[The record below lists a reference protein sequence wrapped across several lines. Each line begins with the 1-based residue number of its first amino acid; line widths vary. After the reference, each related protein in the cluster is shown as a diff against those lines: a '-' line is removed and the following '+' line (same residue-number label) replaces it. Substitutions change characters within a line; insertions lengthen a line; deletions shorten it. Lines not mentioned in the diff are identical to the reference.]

1 MTNTITKQIFILLA
15 NIFFIILISS
25 NFSTSQTKNFKPEY
39 WSLEPIKTYH
49 ISSDS
54 KDFGGISGIIMESNG
69 NQFTALT
76 DKANY
81 FIGFISRN
89 IKGEIIEVEISDP
102 YPILSS
108 RGEPLK
114 NRNLDSEALVRAV
127 DGSFYIAFESN
138 NRIMHHESLSSA
150 GKFLPNHEGFD
161 EFHYSK
167 GIEALAISNDGLI
180 YAIPEAPNANSN
192 NIRAFVY
199 DGKRWEKSFFINSVG
214 NFYVTDATFA
224 PDNTLLVLER
234 NYSWA
239 GFTSR
244 IRRFIIRNNEAYFL
258 QTLIQSRF
266 REFDNLEGISIWLDK
281 NGEYCL
287 TLVSDDNF
295 NIFQI
300 TQLVEFKIKIK

>member
-1 MTNTITKQIFILLA
+1 MTNTTTKKKIISLA
-15 NIFFIILISS
+15 NIFLIILIST
-25 NFSTSQTKNFKPEY
+25 NFAKAQIKNFNPEY
-39 WSLEPIKTYH
+39 WSLESIKTYR
-49 ISSDS
+49 INSES
-54 KDFGGISGIIMESNG
+54 KDFGGISGIIMEAHG
-69 NQFTALT
+69 NKFTALT

-81 FIGFISRN
+81 FTGFVSRN
-89 IKGEIIEVEISDP
+89 IKGEIIKVEISDP
-102 YPILSS
+102 HPILSS
-108 RGEPLK
+108 EGEPLK

-138 NRIMHHESLSSA
+138 NRIMHHEDLASA
-150 GKFLPNHEGFD
+150 GKFLPSHEGFD

-199 DGKRWEKSFFINSVG
+199 DGKQWEKSFFINSVG
-214 NFYVTDATFA
+214 NFHVTDATFA
-224 PDNTLLVLER
+224 PDNTLLILER

-244 IRRFIIRNNEAYFL
+244 IRRFIIEENEAHFL
-258 QTLIQSRF
+258 QTLIESRF
-266 REFDNLEGISIWLDK
+266 REFDNLEGMSIWLDK